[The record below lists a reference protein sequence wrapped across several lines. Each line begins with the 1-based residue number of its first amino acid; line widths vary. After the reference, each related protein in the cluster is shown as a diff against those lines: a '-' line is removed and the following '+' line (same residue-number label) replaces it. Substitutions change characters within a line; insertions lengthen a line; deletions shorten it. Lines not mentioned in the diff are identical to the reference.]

1 MLSTTSIRTATVM
14 SNVVELPGEAR
25 DAAAAERAA
34 ETKLLE
40 RVRDRG
46 DRAAFEKLFVIFT
59 PRLVAWMRA
68 QGTDVATAESVVQEV
83 MITAWTRA
91 GLFDAGKASART
103 WMYTLARNRL
113 IDHHRAGARRARAH
127 DDFAAL
133 AAAPGDTGDAPERAW
148 NSNRMADL
156 LGELPAEQREI
167 LLLVYVEG
175 HSHRAIAE
183 RLGLPIGT
191 VKSRT
196 RLAFNRLR
204 KRLEEAE

>member
-1 MLSTTSIRTATVM
+1 MLTNTYTRTAAAM
-14 SNVVELPGEAR
+14 SNVVKLPGEAL

-34 ETKLLE
+34 ETRLLE
-40 RVRDRG
+40 QVRDG
-46 DRAAFEKLFVIFT
+46 SDRTAFEKLFAIFT
-59 PRLVAWMRA
+59 PRLLAWMRA
-68 QGTDVATAESVVQEV
+68 QGTDIAAAESVVQEV

-91 GLFDAGKASART
+91 GLFDASKASART

-113 IDHHRAGARRARAH
+113 IDHHRASSRRTRAH
-127 DDFAAL
+127 DDFATL
-133 AAAPGDTGDAPERAW
+133 APGPEETDDQPEREW
-148 NSNRMADL
+148 NSTRMADL

>member
-1 MLSTTSIRTATVM
+1 M
-14 SNVVELPGEAR
+14 SNVVKLPGEPL
-25 DAAAAERAA
+25 DATAAERAA
-34 ETKLLE
+34 ETSLLE
-40 RVRDRG
+40 QVRDSG
-46 DRAAFEKLFVIFT
+46 DRAAFEKLFAIFT
-59 PRLVAWMRA
+59 PRLLAWMRA
-68 QGTDVATAESVVQEV
+68 QGTDVAAAESVVQEV

-91 GLFDAGKASART
+91 ALFDAGKASART

-113 IDHHRAGARRARAH
+113 IDHHRGGARRARAH
-127 DDFAAL
+127 DDFTTL
-133 AAAPGDTGDAPERAW
+133 APGPEDTGEAPEREW
-148 NSNRMADL
+148 NSSRMADL
-156 LGELPAEQREI
+156 LGELPVEQREI

-204 KRLEEAE
+204 KRLEEIE